1 MYLREEDKNSS
12 FFLYLNETNERKEQN
27 RIKHLMDAS
36 GNMVE
41 DEEKL
46 VVIATSYFRHI
57 FEPSNPDNIASALA
71 DVSTTITELINDDLT
86 APVTEWE
93 VKFALF
99 AMHPEKLQNQM
110 G

>member
-41 DEEKL
+41 DEE
-46 VVIATSYFRHI
+46 
-57 FEPSNPDNIASALA
+57 N
-71 DVSTTITELINDDLT
+71 
-86 APVTEWE
+86 W
-93 VKFALF
+93 
-99 AMHPEKLQNQM
+99 
-110 G
+110 